1 MALLLSTA
9 RSIPALD
16 NRMRDNQFNPK
27 TGFELFNK
35 VLGIAGFGNIGKKVA
50 LIASDISLTTVFL
63 YIQ

>member
-9 RSIPALD
+9 RSIPVLD
-16 NRMRDNQFNPK
+16 KRMHYNQFNPK